1 MTERSRWSRM
11 RLAASCSSTMAARF
25 REKNSSGES
34 SFGFRQRKAKN
45 PSPLPSLEGSQRRVI
60 RQVEMDRRDR
70 DVVLLDG
77 LQVRA
82 GDVLPP
88 EGIAADPE
96 ILPSARIALL
106 HDRLAVDA
114 FPLARDPHSPDLARR
129 DVGKVHVQKRVLRK
143 PLSQH
148 LVRNLGGEFRRHVEP
163 EVVPRY
169 QGDGDRPDPQEGALH
184 RRRDGARVSD
194 VIPHVPALV
203 DAGHEEVDLSLPEN
217 SVRGE
222 IHAIGRRPVDGIYP
236 GPDLFD
242 PKRLR
247 QREGMSRR
255 APFAIR
261 RDHGD
266 QAQGAERLRERHDPL
281 GPESVVVAHQDEGGR
296 IAHVLPAL
304 SGKEMVGATGL
315 EPATPSTPFLSR
327 GFCKTLKTHNYLI
340 SLERYD
346 NTFCRMNEKK
356 GLDGN
361 HRSPIGPRG

>member
-1 MTERSRWSRM
+1 MTVRSRWSRM

-25 REKNSSGES
+25 REKNSSEES

-148 LVRNLGGEFRRHVEP
+148 LVRDLGGEFRRHVEP

-184 RRRDGARVSD
+184 RRRDGARVGD

-203 DAGHEEVDLSLPEN
+203 DAGHEEGDLSLPEN
-217 SVRGE
+217 SVHREG
-222 IHAIGRRPVDGIYP
+222 HAICRRPLHRVYP
-236 GPDLFD
+236 PPDLSD
-242 PKRLR
+242 PERWR
-247 QREGMSRR
+247 QREGISRR

-266 QAQGAERLRERHDPL
+266 RAQGAERLRERHDPL
-281 GPESVVVAHQDEGGR
+281 GPESVVVAHQYEGGR
-296 IAHVLPAL
+296 IAHVSPTL